1 MERINELEEKLESLR
16 LEIEMI
22 QNNQDALFERLS
34 EIETGIQVSIYG
46 QGDQLTKEVKKSQR
60 QRGKLWMAICVLIG
74 LVFYVEVSKNKVP
87 DFVTGSVLMGLV
99 GCALTIASGKS
110 EMSIEEAI
118 KIIQKKD

>member
-1 MERINELEEKLESLR
+1 
-16 LEIEMI
+16 MI